1 MMKKKRRRRR
11 KKRRKK
17 KRKMM
22 MMMMMIK
29 GVLILYPF
37 LFSIFVLPAELL
49 GNTLNFF

>member
-1 MMKKKRRRRR
+1 MKKKKRRRRR
-11 KKRRKK
+11 KKRRRK
-17 KRKMM
+17 KRKM

>member
-11 KKRRKK
+11 KKRRRK
-17 KRKMM
+17 KRKM

>member
-1 MMKKKRRRRR
+1 MKRKRRRRR
-11 KKRRKK
+11 KKRRRK
-17 KRKMM
+17 KRRK

-49 GNTLNFF
+49 GNILNLF